1 MLFDPK
7 EVKDLILQDYDNA
20 VLTILWCID
29 NSAKRKLIFSTIEF
43 YPKECVV
50 PTTTEE
56 QTVRIK
62 MKNKTYVRLFFRC
75 ICLNAFEAL
84 TLYENC
90 QSTQAFPMIWETK
103 VDKNGEQKIICTTS
117 LLALPAWPAFSLVKR
132 EDVEVCPF
140 LSEKWGACRTSHLLT
155 TDPNSLLVQLL
166 EYENSVEW
174 IKNRLLWNLNEYP
187 ELIGSM
193 HLVLPN
199 PLFRYMEEHLLP
211 GKKGEPDQVKL
222 NLALR
227 ENQKLEEA
235 TKILTAE
242 RSFFGILNTQ
252 FKDVTR
258 NSATVVLAGRAEEF
272 AAAVCCP
279 KRGLLDYTNFGT
291 FWRSLRFD
299 LQICD
304 AIRIVN
310 VPGTDNSYSVTMG
323 SQVQPIHVGETDDAT
338 IPEIELGK
346 RIGYRVRQCE
356 QAKTASNFG
365 QKLFAGGSSEE
376 AQSFIRGLVQK
387 ARKRVVVV
395 DPYFSTI
402 DFYRYICA
410 ISSPK
415 IEISILTSS
424 LILKEI
430 SDLGAASDSAE
441 VVCKESLSSEQAHEK
456 CPEKGEELLMQI
468 KKYGNSL
475 SYTGVSVSVMT
486 GDQPLIHDRFLV
498 IDDAVWFTGNSLNH
512 LGERAS
518 MILRLPNPTEV
529 LRLIDVVFND
539 EDRVKSLEKW
549 VADRKKAVAEQRK
562 KNEEH
567 RV

>member
-7 EVKDLILQDYDNA
+7 EVKNLILQDYDNA
-20 VLTILWCID
+20 VLTVLWCID

-50 PTTTEE
+50 PTTVEE
-56 QTVRIK
+56 QTVCIK

-75 ICLNAFEAL
+75 ICLKAFEAL
-84 TLYENC
+84 ILYENC
-90 QSTQAFPMIWETK
+90 QSTQAFPMIWETEA
-103 VDKNGEQKIICTTS
+103 DKNGEQKIICTTS
-117 LLALPAWPAFSLVKR
+117 LLTLPAWPAFSVVKR

-140 LSEKWGACRTSHLLT
+140 LPEKWGACRTSHLLT
-155 TDPNSLLVQLL
+155 TVPDPLLVQLL
-166 EYENSVEW
+166 EHENSVEW
-174 IKNRLLWNLNEYP
+174 IKERLLWNLNEYP
-187 ELIGSM
+187 ELIGSV

-199 PLFRYMEEHLLP
+199 PLFRYMEERLLP
-211 GKKGEPDQVKL
+211 GKKGESDQVKL

-235 TKILTAE
+235 TKILTTE
-242 RSFFGILNTQ
+242 RSYFGILNTQ
-252 FKDVTR
+252 FKDVTS

-291 FWRSLRFD
+291 FWRSLRLD

-310 VPGTDNSYSVTMG
+310 VPGTDNSYSVTLG
-323 SQVQPIHVGETDDAT
+323 SQDQPIHVGEIDDDT

-356 QAKTASNFG
+356 QAKTASNFS
-365 QKLFAGGSSEE
+365 QKLFAAGTSEE

-387 ARKRVVVV
+387 ARKKVVVV

-410 ISSPK
+410 ISRPK

-424 LILKEI
+424 LVLKET
-430 SDLGAASDSAE
+430 SDLDMASDSGK
-441 VVCKESLSSEQAHEK
+441 VVCKESLSSEPAYEK
-456 CPEKGEELLMQI
+456 CTEKGEELLMQI
-468 KKYGNSL
+468 KKFGNSL

-518 MILRLPNPTEV
+518 MILRLPDPTEV
-529 LRLIDVVFND
+529 LRLVEVVFNN

-549 VADRKKAVAEQRK
+549 VADRKKAVAE
-562 KNEEH
+562 
-567 RV
+567 